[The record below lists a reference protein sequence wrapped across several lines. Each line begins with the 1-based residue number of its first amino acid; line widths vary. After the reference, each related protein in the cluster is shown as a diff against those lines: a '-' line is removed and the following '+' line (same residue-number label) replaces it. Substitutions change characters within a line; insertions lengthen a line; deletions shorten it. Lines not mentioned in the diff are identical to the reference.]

1 MAMNSIT
8 RIAVAVV
15 VTVLSATWPAARLPA
30 EPVTEPA
37 AAGTAPTVPAVWLEH
52 EASFVYIGQTTYYT
66 CHGLRDKVS
75 YILRQ
80 VGARRDDLKVLV
92 SCTATG
98 VGVETMPRVQIK
110 ASLPA
115 AATPELLQRLRD
127 DPKRE
132 LVSRVRGEGSP
143 DLAITQFPAVSKV
156 VQFDGSRASRVE
168 EGDCEL
174 LEDLVERVFP
184 EFGVKVVEG
193 SRLQCMRHAL
203 PIGSVMLRLES
214 LHEAPRPD
222 SAPAPKEP

>member
-1 MAMNSIT
+1 MNSST
-8 RIAVAVV
+8 PVTFALAVA
-15 VTVLSATWPAARLPA
+15 TLLLSGAWPAARSLA

-37 AAGTAPTVPAVWLEH
+37 ASGAAPTVPAVWLEH

-66 CHGLRDKVS
+66 CHGLRDKVR
-75 YILRQ
+75 YILEQ

-110 ASLPA
+110 ATLPV
-115 AATPELLQRLRD
+115 AATPELLQQLRD

-132 LVSRVRGEGSP
+132 LVARVRGEGSP
-143 DLAITQFPAVSKV
+143 DLATAQFPAVRKV

-174 LEDLVERVFP
+174 LESLVARVFP
-184 EFGVKVVEG
+184 ELGVEVVEG
-193 SRLQCMRHAL
+193 SRLQCVRHAL

-214 LHEAPRPD
+214 LHAAPRPD
-222 SAPAPKEP
+222 AAPNTP